1 MLLFSSQL
9 ISANTLCKPGTVLA
23 GPKCGVSEP
32 EQPNTVRHRRPSR
45 EGTETKRRRRGEK
58 KQMEQRKPRV
68 FRVWAKS
75 K

>member
-1 MLLFSSQL
+1 M
-9 ISANTLCKPGTVLA
+9 LA
-23 GPKCGVSEP
+23 GPKCGVLEP
-32 EQPNTVRHRRPSR
+32 EQPNTVRHIRPSR
-45 EGTETKRRRRGEK
+45 EGTQTKGRRGEK